1 MTKINIEKFKP
12 ILEANPWFAHL
23 PNRATDDLLSL
34 CSEKTLS
41 DGHIIHAKG
50 DPCDGLYCILE
61 GRVRVSNYTQDG
73 KEFVL
78 TWLHPGAWFGEIGL
92 LDGLPRTH
100 FATAE
105 QKSKVILLPRKQFH
119 ELLASTPELYQHF
132 IPLLCQRIRA
142 LFSLIDDTHFL
153 TPKHQ
158 LVQRLLLLSN
168 EFSAPTLE
176 KAVSIHVS
184 QESLAMMLDTS
195 RQTINKWLN
204 ELQDD
209 GFIKLNYGQVQ
220 LIDLQGLAGLIAM
233 D

>member
-1 MTKINIEKFKP
+1 MDIDKFRTK
-12 ILEANPWFAHL
+12 LLSNPWFAHL
-23 PNRATDDLLSL
+23 PQKTTEKLLSL
-34 CSEKTLS
+34 CTEKSLD
-41 DGHIIHAKG
+41 DGQIIHAKG
-50 DPCDGLYCILE
+50 DPCDGLYCVIE
-61 GRVRVSNYTQDG
+61 GRVRISNYTRGG
-73 KEFVL
+73 KEFIL
-78 TWLHPGAWFGEIGL
+78 TWLHPGVWFGEIGL
-92 LDGLPRTH
+92 FDGLPRTH

-105 QKSKVILLPRKQFH
+105 QQTKVILLPRRQFH
-119 ELLASTPELYQHF
+119 DLLAEEPELYQHF

-168 EFSAPTLE
+168 EFSAPVLE
-176 KAVSIHVS
+176 KTVSLHIS
-184 QESLAMMLDTS
+184 QESLALMLDTS

-209 GFIKLNYGQVQ
+209 GLIKLNYGQVQ
-220 LIDLQGLAGLIAM
+220 LVDLEALSKLVSVQ